1 MPGIR
6 EGEIYMKRIIVGL
19 LALSLAAF
27 GGQAAKADRLEDILK
42 KGVVRIAVPLDVP
55 PFGSQNQAREAEG
68 FDVELAGMVA
78 KALGVNLELQQVTGA
93 NRIPFLLTDK
103 VDIVISV
110 MGLTPER
117 AKQIM
122 FTSPYADT
130 NLSVFGPKSADVK
143 SAADI
148 GSLKVAAAKGTTQEM
163 ALTAMAPKANIMR
176 TEDDATAAAAYL
188 SGQAELFAT
197 NNLIIPDLQK
207 RKPNKEF
214 EIKFV
219 IRRSPAHMGVRMGEM
234 TLVRWL
240 DSFIFFN
247 TMNGELDR
255 LHQKWL
261 GLPVAALP
269 APHAC
274 GRPHNH
280 HI

>member
-1 MPGIR
+1 
-6 EGEIYMKRIIVGL
+6 MKRLIVGL

-42 KGVVRIAVPLDVP
+42 KGVVRIAAPLDVP

-78 KALGVNLELQQVTGA
+78 KALGVKLELQQVTGA

-130 NLSVFGPKSADVK
+130 KLAVFGPKSADVP
-143 SAADI
+143 SADKI
-148 GSLKVAAAKGTTQEM
+148 GSLKVAAAKGTTQE
-163 ALTAMAPKANIMR
+163 L
-176 TEDDATAAAAYL
+176 AAAAYL

-197 NNLIIPDLQK
+197 NTLIIPDLQK
-207 RKPNKEF
+207 RNPNKEF
-214 EIKFV
+214 ELKFT
-219 IRRSPAHMGVRMGEM
+219 IRRSPAHMGVRMGESN
-234 TLVRWL
+234 LVRWL

-261 GLPVAALP
+261 GIPMTQMPSL
-269 APHAC
+269 
-274 GRPHNH
+274 
-280 HI
+280 

>member
-1 MPGIR
+1 
-6 EGEIYMKRIIVGL
+6 MKRFIVGL

-27 GGQAAKADRLEDILK
+27 SGQAAKADRLEDILK

-78 KALGVNLELQQVTGA
+78 KALGVKLELQQVTGA

-130 NLSVFGPKSADVK
+130 NLSVFGPKSANVK

-148 GSLKVAAAKGTTQEM
+148 GSLKVAAANGTTQEM

-188 SGQAELFAT
+188 SGQAELFAS

-207 RKPNKEF
+207 RNPSKEF

-219 IRRSPAHMGVRMGEM
+219 IRRSPAHMGVRMGESN
-234 TLVRWL
+234 LLRWL

-247 TMNGELDR
+247 MMNGEIDR
-255 LHQKWL
+255 LHKKWL
-261 GLPVAALP
+261 GMALMPLPSL
-269 APHAC
+269 
-274 GRPHNH
+274 
-280 HI
+280 

>member
-1 MPGIR
+1 
-6 EGEIYMKRIIVGL
+6 MKRFIVGL

-27 GGQAAKADRLEDILK
+27 SGQAAKADRFEDILK

-78 KALGVNLELQQVTGA
+78 KALGVKLELQQVTGA

-122 FTSPYADT
+122 FTSPYADAK
-130 NLSVFGPKSADVK
+130 LAVFGPKSADVP
-143 SAADI
+143 SADKI
-148 GSLKVAAAKGTTQEM
+148 GSLKVAAAKGTTQEL
-163 ALTAMAPKANIMR
+163 ALSAMAPKATIMR
-176 TEDDATAAAAYL
+176 TEDDASAAAAYL

-197 NNLIIPDLQK
+197 NSLIIPDLK
-207 RKPNKEF
+207 KGNPGKEF
-214 EIKFV
+214 EVKFT

-261 GLPVAALP
+261 GMPMQPMPSL
-269 APHAC
+269 
-274 GRPHNH
+274 
-280 HI
+280 

>member
-1 MPGIR
+1 
-6 EGEIYMKRIIVGL
+6 MKRFIVGL

-27 GGQAAKADRLEDILK
+27 SGQAAKADRLEDILK

-78 KALGVNLELQQVTGA
+78 KALGVKLELQQVTGA

-130 NLSVFGPKSADVK
+130 NLSVFGPKNANVK

-207 RKPNKEF
+207 RNPGKEF

-219 IRRSPAHMGVRMGEM
+219 IRRSPAHMGVRMGEL

-261 GLPVAALP
+261 GMPMQPMPSL
-269 APHAC
+269 
-274 GRPHNH
+274 
-280 HI
+280 

>member
-1 MPGIR
+1 
-6 EGEIYMKRIIVGL
+6 MKHLIAGL

-27 GGQAAKADRLEDILK
+27 GGQAAKADRFEDILK

-78 KALGVNLELQQVTGA
+78 KALGVKLELQQVTGA

-110 MGLTPER
+110 MGLSPER

-130 NLSVFGPKSADVK
+130 NLAVFGPKSAKVT
-143 SAADI
+143 SAAEI
-148 GSLKVAAAKGTTQEM
+148 GSLKVAAAKGTTQEL
-163 ALTAMAPKANIMR
+163 ALTAMNPKATIMR

-197 NNLIIPDLQK
+197 NSLLIPDMQK
-207 RKPNKEF
+207 ANPTKEF
-214 EIKFV
+214 ELKFA
-219 IRRSPAHMGVRMGEM
+219 IRRSPAHMGVRMGEHN
-234 TLVRWL
+234 LVRWL
-240 DSFIFFN
+240 DEFIFFN
-247 TMNGELDR
+247 MMNGEIDR
-255 LHQKWL
+255 LHQTWL
-261 GLPVAALP
+261 GVKLQPMPSL
-269 APHAC
+269 
-274 GRPHNH
+274 
-280 HI
+280 